1 MSTDKTSPVDSAAA
15 DPTAPI
21 HLDKPHEAPVDAPPA
36 AGEAVTAVDPRLLVR
51 EQGFAGYLSEFKRKM
66 KAGDLGSL
74 PVVVGLIVI
83 MAIFQSLNSN
93 FLTAGNL
100 SDISVAM
107 VGTGMIA
114 TGIVFV
120 LLLGEI
126 DLSVGSVSGVAGATF
141 AVLNVTHGMAEWLAL
156 VLAILTGTVAG
167 AIHGFVF
174 AKIGVPAFAVTLAGL
189 LFWNGFMLQILGSN
203 GTINLDSEGL
213 VAKLTSYYFSDVA
226 AAYGLAVIA
235 VAAFFLSSLM
245 DSRRREAAGV
255 PSRPFSE
262 IVLRTVLLAIPAF
275 GVAAVYNQYKGLP
288 LAVVL
293 FLAVLVITDFVLR
306 RTAYG
311 RKVFALGGSIEA
323 SRRAGINVVM
333 IRTSIYAISG
343 TFAAIGGLFLA
354 SKITAANQG
363 AGSGELLMNAIAAAV
378 IGGTSLFGGRGRTWN
393 ALLGVLVIT
402 SIQYGLALQ
411 GIASPIQYMITGGVL
426 LATVVIDAVTRKTQ
440 KSAGRA

>member
-1 MSTDKTSPVDSAAA
+1 MSTDNTSKPILAKTADAPAENPAAA
-15 DPTAPI
+15 D
-21 HLDKPHEAPVDAPPA
+21 
-36 AGEAVTAVDPRLLVR
+36 GSVTAVDPRLLVR
-51 EQGFAGYLSEFKRKM
+51 EQGFAGYLGEFKRKM
-66 KAGDLGSL
+66 KAGDLGSI
-74 PVVVGLIVI
+74 PVVLGLII
-83 MAIFQSLNSN
+83 IWAIFQSLNSN

-114 TGIVFV
+114 VGIVFV

-141 AVLNVTHGMAEWLAL
+141 AVLNVTHGMSEWLAL
-156 VLAILTGTVAG
+156 ILAILTGAAAG
-167 AIHGFVF
+167 AIHGYVF
-174 AKIGVPAFAVTLAGL
+174 ARIGVPAFAVTLAGL

-226 AAYGLAVIA
+226 AGYGLAAIA
-235 VAAFFLSSLM
+235 VAAYFLSSYF
-245 DSRRREAAGV
+245 DNRRREAVGV
-255 PSRPFSE
+255 PSRPLSE
-262 IVLRTVLLAIPAF
+262 IIVRTVALAVVAF
-275 GVAAVYNQYKGLP
+275 AVAIMFNQYKGLP
-288 LAVVL
+288 LAVVI
-293 FLAVLVITDFVLR
+293 FLVMLVATDFVLR
-306 RTAYG
+306 RTSYG
-311 RKVFALGGSIEA
+311 RKVFALGGSVEA

-333 IRTSIYAISG
+333 IRTSVYAISG
-343 TFAAIGGLFLA
+343 TFAAIGGLFIA
-354 SKITAANQG
+354 SKITSANQG

-393 ALLGVLVIT
+393 ALLGVLVII

-440 KSAGRA
+440 KTAGRA